1 MALVGRGATD
11 VESAA
16 ELVSLAE
23 GAAAYGALGEATKFC
38 IVLIEAGSCL
48 RPRFPE
54 ASSEAVH
61 VLLQMLGVSVVV
73 GGRVSC
79 ASRATEQGFEAG
91 WHA

>member
-1 MALVGRGATD
+1 MGRGATG
-11 VESAA
+11 VEPAA
-16 ELVSLAE
+16 EHVSLAE
-23 GAAAYGALGEATKFC
+23 GAAYGALGEAAKFC

>member
-1 MALVGRGATD
+1 MCHGATG
-11 VESAA
+11 VEPAA

-23 GAAAYGALGEATKFC
+23 GAAAYGPLGEAAKFC
-38 IVLIEAGSCL
+38 IVLIEAGSRL
-48 RPRFPE
+48 WPRFPE
-54 ASSEAVH
+54 ASSEAVL

-79 ASRATEQGFEAG
+79 ATEQGFEAG